1 MASTAAQTAAK
12 TGETTG
18 ETGETTAGTVAAK
31 PTRRTAL
38 SRATNLGLSAAGA
51 YFRSK
56 QPIVSCSSTPQGRA
70 PRPPPKHQ
78 DQRPRHRQLP
88 LSRALHRPKSYCSAD
103 TSRITLLMYR

>member
-38 SRATNLGLSAAGA
+38 RRARPTLACRCRSLFQVKATNRELFIHTAGTGA
-51 YFRSK
+51 
-56 QPIVSCSSTPQGRA
+56 PATPQNTKINDRGIGSCRSAGHCTDPRA
-70 PRPPPKHQ
+70 IAVPTPAA
-78 DQRPRHRQLP
+78 
-88 LSRALHRPKSYCSAD
+88 SRC
-103 TSRITLLMYR
+103 

>member
-51 YFRSK
+51 YFIQVEVTNRE
-56 QPIVSCSSTPQGRA
+56 
-70 PRPPPKHQ
+70 
-78 DQRPRHRQLP
+78 L
-88 LSRALHRPKSYCSAD
+88 
-103 TSRITLLMYR
+103 